1 MGGVLCTAAVGVGVA
16 AVSWPLVAALAI
28 VGAGLMLAPLLR
40 LGPWHQ
46 EDSRALRPGVRAG
59 HAIRAGGD
67 IDAAGPIEAGHEIA
81 AGGNIRSS
89 DRPEPLHAAIIA
101 QRKASL
107 VALGQVN
114 PLVGHFRIEQFATP
128 LDHDERGCVFRVVV
142 APDCRPATGELR
154 TDIKDRLKDALLTS
168 SLETWASSQ
177 VGKTQS
183 SASPNWLRF
192 DPNSGQIVTF
202 KRDWGASPDAGFTLR
217 AKATLQ
223 LPPGFQFGTR
233 VVCVLDVIESTAGTD
248 SQSSRL
254 RLSLSQLHELLHTLA
269 TTVIEEIGTA
279 VFPLVCEDAAPTILG
294 PNYQINF
301 GDRSLETCVEIPE
314 SFDRPQDAPN
324 IPWAE
329 INTLDDH
336 DSRSLIVRDTIIREG
351 IQKVLRNNGYDRI
364 EDAIA
369 ELPLPS
375 QAAHRRMS
383 RGITGFTR
391 SQQD

>member
-1 MGGVLCTAAVGVGVA
+1 MGGVLFTAAVGVGVA
-16 AVSWPLVAALAI
+16 AVSWPLVAVLAI
-28 VGAGLMLAPLLR
+28 VGVGLMLAPLLR

-46 EDSRALRPGVRAG
+46 DDTQALPPGVRAG

-89 DRPEPLHAAIIA
+89 TRAEPLPDAIIA
-101 QRKASL
+101 QRKANL

-114 PLVGHFRIEQFATP
+114 PLVGHFRIEQFAPP
-128 LDHDERGCVFRVVV
+128 LDHDERGCVFRVVI
-142 APDCRPATGELR
+142 APDCQPATGELR

-168 SLETWASSQ
+168 SLETWASGRI
-177 VGKTQS
+177 GKAQA
-183 SASPNWLRF
+183 SASANWLRS

-202 KRDWGASPDAGFTLR
+202 KRDWGASLDAGFMLR

-233 VVCVLDVIESTAGTD
+233 VVCVLDLIESAKGTD
-248 SQSSRL
+248 NQSSRL
-254 RLSLSQLHELLHTLA
+254 CLSLSQLHELLHILA
-269 TTVIEEIGTA
+269 ATVVEEVGAA
-279 VFPLVCEDAAPTILG
+279 VFPLVCRDATPMILG

-314 SFDRPQDAPN
+314 SFDRPQNTPN

-329 INTLDDH
+329 INTPADNN
-336 DSRSLIVRDTIIREG
+336 SRDLVVRDTIIREG
-351 IQKVLRNNGYDRI
+351 IQKVLRSNGYDRI

-369 ELPLPS
+369 ELPFP
-375 QAAHRRMS
+375 
-383 RGITGFTR
+383 T
-391 SQQD
+391 